1 MEIPISKAQSIHY
14 NLQILWWVLVL
25 SGVYFCW
32 WRFPSALIYHT
43 SRYIMLYLLIC
54 FSLGLITNHEE
65 TPFDCWDRPLSQ
77 VNSTIASFW
86 ACWYLVHAPSWLSA
100 VHPDGP
106 KVDFIY
112 FQCDFGCSAASCMGN
127 CWHISHISFHGFFA
141 GFPSFKGSLGADL
154 EEPEPEVVY
163 PLIGTRTGVKP
174 PEVREKWMRNSYF
187 LRVIRVGGGVK
198 HDYLYLQKN
207 QWMYLTG
214 RKKGSNRFL
223 HVMGFAW
230 TEGATPVFPKN
241 KTLKFACPCSD
252 NFGWQSWNQAPH
264 DMHANQIRDICW

>member
-1 MEIPISKAQSIHY
+1 MDLADPADHLWIDISHEKSWGNRVTYGIHMLSRCLFSQFPDVFQNQWLFFGWVWKTWGLGMRILEVSMEIPISKAQSIHY

-163 PLIGTRTGVKP
+163 PLIGTRTGVKT
-174 PEVREKWMRNSYF
+174 PEVQEEWMRNS
-187 LRVIRVGGGVK
+187 
-198 HDYLYLQKN
+198 
-207 QWMYLTG
+207 
-214 RKKGSNRFL
+214 
-223 HVMGFAW
+223 
-230 TEGATPVFPKN
+230 
-241 KTLKFACPCSD
+241 
-252 NFGWQSWNQAPH
+252 
-264 DMHANQIRDICW
+264 